1 MNTGI
6 KIEYATYEIEFE
18 NFTDTNFP
26 RSYMAQASLEFSQLG
41 TAYAS
46 GPARK
51 QRKMWSISSII
62 NRSQISDL
70 SSLYEAWDT
79 KRAEGSNLATVKLTD
94 YLLSESGS
102 VHQVFITEPPSLTKL
117 GAGNNNDFV
126 VVLVL
131 VET

>member
-6 KIEYATYEIEFE
+6 KIQYNSYEVEFE
-18 NFTDTNFP
+18 NFTNTDFP

-41 TAYAS
+41 TAYAN

-62 NRSQISDL
+62 KRSQVATL
-70 SSLYEAWDT
+70 SSLYEAWDS
-79 KRAEGSNLATVKLTD
+79 KRAEGSNLATVTLTD
-94 YLLSESGS
+94 YLLSPSGATY
-102 VHQVFITEPPSLTKL
+102 QVFVTEPPSFTKM
-117 GAGNNNDFV
+117 GPGNNTDFAV
-126 VVLVL
+126 VMVM